1 MSLRSFV
8 ILSVFVLGGVAT
20 ATAQSAAD
28 DAAQKPSELVQPAL
42 DKVAHAGSNVDLNK
56 WKGGNGLRG
65 EVDAN
70 LASVQ
75 KDLQNTLP
83 SILSDSDKA
92 PESVP
97 ASLRILMNLDA
108 LYSVLLRIEIA
119 GKANAPRDQADALD
133 GALAALDGARRS
145 LGDRITSSAAA
156 QEKHVTQLQATI
168 QQQNAQ
174 IAAAQQAAAAAAAAV
189 PPAKT
194 TTKKKTVKKKPATT
208 TPAATTAPAAAPP
221 ATTK

>member
-8 ILSVFVLGGVAT
+8 FLSVFVLGGVAT
-20 ATAQSAAD
+20 ATAQDAAG
-28 DAAQKPSELVQPAL
+28 DAAQKPTSLVQPAL
-42 DKVAHAGSNVDLNK
+42 NKVAQAGSNVDLNK

-70 LASVQ
+70 LGSVQ

-83 SILSDSDKA
+83 PLLADSDKA

-97 ASLRILMNLDA
+97 ASLRILLNLDA
-108 LYSVLLRIEIA
+108 LYNVLLRIQIA
-119 GKANAPRDQADALD
+119 GKGNAPRDQAEALD
-133 GALAALDGARRS
+133 GALASLDGARRS
-145 LGDRITSSAAA
+145 LGERIISSSAA
-156 QEKHVTQLQATI
+156 QDKKISQLQATV

-174 IAAAQQAAAAAAAAV
+174 IAAAQQAAAAAAAAP

-194 TTKKKTVKKKPATT
+194 APKKKTVKKKPATT
-208 TPAATTAPAAAPP
+208 PPATTTAPAAAPP
-221 ATTK
+221 AATK

>member
-8 ILSVFVLGGVAT
+8 FLSVFVLGGVAT
-20 ATAQSAAD
+20 ATAQGAG
-28 DAAQKPSELVQPAL
+28 DAGDAPQKPSSLVQPAL

-75 KDLQNTLP
+75 KDLQGALP
-83 SILSDSDKA
+83 SLLADSDKA

-97 ASLRILMNLDA
+97 ASLRILLNLDA

-119 GKANAPRDQADALD
+119 GKANAPRDQADALE
-133 GALAALDGARRS
+133 GALASLDGARRS
-145 LGDRITSSAAA
+145 LGDHITSSAAA
-156 QEKHVTQLQATI
+156 QEKHVSQLQATI

-174 IAAAQQAAAAAAAAV
+174 IAAAQQAAAAAAAA
-189 PPAKT
+189 PAKT
-194 TTKKKTVKKKPATT
+194 TTPKKKTVKKKPA
-208 TPAATTAPAAAPP
+208 PAAAPAAAAP
-221 ATTK
+221 APAPSK

>member
-8 ILSVFVLGGVAT
+8 FLSVFVLGGVAT
-20 ATAQSAAD
+20 AAAQ
-28 DAAQKPSELVQPAL
+28 DAVQKPSELVQPAL
-42 DKVAHAGSNVDLNK
+42 DKVAHAGSGVDLNK

-70 LASVQ
+70 LGSVQ
-75 KDLQNTLP
+75 KDLQDTLP
-83 SILSDSDKA
+83 PILSDSDKA

-97 ASLRILMNLDA
+97 ATLRILLNLNA
-108 LYSVLLRIEIA
+108 LYNVLLRIEIA
-119 GKANAPRDQADALD
+119 GKANAPRDQSDALE

-145 LGDRITSSAAA
+145 LGERITSSAAA
-156 QEKHVTQLQATI
+156 QEKHISQLQATI

-174 IAAAQQAAAAAAAAV
+174 IAAAQQATAAAAAA

-208 TPAATTAPAAAPP
+208 TATPAATPAPS
-221 ATTK
+221 K

>member
-8 ILSVFVLGGVAT
+8 FLSVFVLGGVAT
-20 ATAQSAAD
+20 ATAQDAAG
-28 DAAQKPSELVQPAL
+28 DAAQKPSSLVAPAL
-42 DKVAHAGSNVDLNK
+42 NKVAQAGSNVDLNK

-97 ASLRILMNLDA
+97 ASLRILLNLDA

-119 GKANAPRDQADALD
+119 GKANAPRDQADALE

-174 IAAAQQAAAAAAAAV
+174 IAAAQQAAAAAAAA

-194 TTKKKTVKKKPATT
+194 TTTKKKAVKKKPAT
-208 TPAATTAPAAAPP
+208 PAPTTAPTAAPP